1 MAWTSHSAVSEP
13 RGAQT
18 AQGPAAVVLG
28 GSSNSLSVARSLGK
42 QGIAVHGLGDG
53 GGGQA
58 LSHSRYV
65 RTYLAP
71 PASGSVTDEWDRWL
85 KQGPDGAVL
94 LPCSDIALEYLAN
107 NRARLAGDGY
117 LLPESKD
124 DVTLAMLDKSRT
136 YALAR
141 SIGVPAPLTAE
152 VESEAAL
159 REVIGDF
166 AFPCALKPRHSHLFA
181 KVFGQKALVTQDR
194 DELIAAF
201 RAVNAEG
208 LSMIVT
214 EIIPGGDDRYCS
226 YYSYITPDGE
236 PLFHFTKRKPRQN
249 PPGFGLGTYH
259 VSAWLPDVAEMGLRF
274 FEGVGL
280 TGIGNVEFKRDP
292 RDGSLKLIECNPRFT
307 GADKLV
313 VNAGVDMAT
322 ICYRRALSL
331 PVSGPETFRSGVRQW
346 HPYEDVLAFVAYRD
360 SGQLSTRQW
369 LRSLL
374 HRQHLPVFDAA
385 DPMPTVVYDIAFL
398 RQRVRG
404 SFRRLRTL
412 CARG

>member
-1 MAWTSHSAVSEP
+1 MVSEP
-13 RGAQT
+13 EGLGGSPAAAR
-18 AQGPAAVVLG
+18 PAAVVLG

-42 QGIAVHGLGDG
+42 QGIEVHGLGDG
-53 GGGQA
+53 AGGQA
-58 LSHSRYV
+58 LSRSRFV
-65 RTYLAP
+65 REYLAP
-71 PASGSVTDEWDRWL
+71 PASGSVTDGWDAWL
-85 KQGPDGAVL
+85 KQGPVGAVL
-94 LPCSDIALEYLAN
+94 LPCSDIALEYLATH
-107 NRARLAGDGY
+107 RDRLAGEGY
-117 LLPESKD
+117 LLPESTD
-124 DVTLAMLDKSRT
+124 AVTLAMLDKSRT

-152 VESEAAL
+152 VDSETAL
-159 REVIGDF
+159 RAVIGDF
-166 AFPCALKPRHSHLFA
+166 TFPCALKPRHSHRFA
-181 KVFGQKALVTQDR
+181 KVFGQKAIVTQDR
-194 DELIAAF
+194 EELLAAF

-208 LSMIVT
+208 MAMIVT

-226 YYSYITPDGE
+226 YYSYLTPEGE
-236 PLFHFTKRKPRQN
+236 ALFHFTKRKPRQN

-259 VSAWLPDVAEMGLRF
+259 VSEWLPDVAEMGLRF

-322 ICYRRALSL
+322 IAYRRVVGL
-331 PVSGPETFRSGVRQW
+331 PVSGPTTFRSGVRQW
-346 HPYEDVLAFVAYRD
+346 HPYEDVLAFRAYREA
-360 SGQLSTRQW
+360 GQLSTWQW

-385 DPMPTVVYDIAFL
+385 DPMPTVVYDIGFL
-398 RQRVRG
+398 RQKVRG
-404 SFRRLRTL
+404 ALRRLRSAG
-412 CARG
+412 ARRR